1 MIKQKIDNF
10 TKSQEEGLS
19 KLEAFLSTKID
30 INDINTRVFLLMGKA
45 GSGKAQP
52 ITSKIQTPFG
62 EKELKDLKIGDSVYA
77 ANGLA
82 TCVSGIFPQGKR
94 KVYKITFSDGTE
106 TLSDIEHIW
115 NVRRTSGN
123 AKKSGFKN
131 KTLKEI
137 IQKGIIQN
145 SARDK
150 KRKTKGSSKWEIPVC
165 KPVYNNPKDFK
176 IEPYLLGVLIGD
188 GSLVGNCALISN
200 PKKDI
205 EIIERI
211 KPIVEKQG
219 YQVVEIKR
227 QSEEACPQYMISL
240 FDKNQKGSGFINLI
254 KELGLNI
261 HSKEKFIP
269 KEYFL
274 GSINQRLELL
284 RGLMDT
290 DGTSSGGKLKFNTSS
305 QKLANDFCY
314 LVRSLGGVSSKTY
327 TERNES
333 KEYSISFNL
342 DFNPFHLSRKAKKY
356 KKRNLFKTIRDVSFH
371 SEQDCLCIM
380 IEDKEHL
387 YLTNDFIVTHNTT
400 IIRYALEKLLEKDKQ
415 NINPHEI
422 FFDMFNLPN
431 VFGITQSHKAKNVL
445 MQSLWACGTFASAFD
460 LKEKIDQATGKRTF
474 ERTGKFIS
482 DKAVCRY
489 PIKVFVH
496 DECSMYSQ
504 QMLDYVLKDTNY
516 SGKIIF
522 MGERLPM

>member
-10 TKSQEEGLS
+10 TKSQEEGLL

-30 INDINTRVFLLMGKA
+30 INDINTRVFLLEGKA

-165 KPVYNNPKDFK
+165 KPVYNNPKNFEID
-176 IEPYLLGVLIGD
+176 PYLLGVLIGD
-188 GSLVGNCALISN
+188 ASLVGSCALVSN
-200 PKKDI
+200 PIKDI

-240 FDKNQKGSGFINLI
+240 FDKNQRLAEIQ
-254 KELGLNI
+254 
-261 HSKEKFIP
+261 
-269 KEYFL
+269 
-274 GSINQRLELL
+274 SINEFSKIYHHAD
-284 RGLMDT
+284 GFDT
-290 DGTSSGGKLKFNTSS
+290 CIQGI
-305 QKLANDFCY
+305 DFST
-314 LVRSLGGVSSKTY
+314 LHG
-327 TERNES
+327 
-333 KEYSISFNL
+333 
-342 DFNPFHLSRKAKKY
+342 
-356 KKRNLFKTIRDVSFH
+356 
-371 SEQDCLCIM
+371 
-380 IEDKEHL
+380 
-387 YLTNDFIVTHNTT
+387 
-400 IIRYALEKLLEKDKQ
+400 YA
-415 NINPHEI
+415 
-422 FFDMFNLPN
+422 
-431 VFGITQSHKAKNVL
+431 
-445 MQSLWACGTFASAFD
+445 
-460 LKEKIDQATGKRTF
+460 
-474 ERTGKFIS
+474 
-482 DKAVCRY
+482 
-489 PIKVFVH
+489 
-496 DECSMYSQ
+496 
-504 QMLDYVLKDTNY
+504 KDTLRFITGIN
-516 SGKIIF
+516 
-522 MGERLPM
+522 